1 MSSATMCDN
10 SPDSLLELAAR
21 FCAASLLQVTRAQRP
36 DAVDLSALCLPH
48 EVGEQLFQAACELDR
63 DLGDALVAVFRHTR
77 LTRVRLRD
85 CSVTDRGAKYL
96 LRHKLREL
104 DIHNCPQ
111 FTVSCRRP
119 VRE

>member
-1 MSSATMCDN
+1 MIVGRALHEGHCSRTKEQFWD
-10 SPDSLLELAAR
+10 E
-21 FCAASLLQVTRAQRP
+21 VTRAHRP

-85 CSVTDRGAKYL
+85 CSVTDRGNL
-96 LRHKLREL
+96 FVV
-104 DIHNCPQ
+104 I
-111 FTVSCRRP
+111 
-119 VRE
+119 